1 MMARGR
7 NGAVAPTPTS
17 KPDRSH
23 TVSLIDICPPDP
35 TWPAQFQALKASL
48 LPALPAGA
56 VIHHIGSTA
65 VPDLPAKD
73 IIDIQVTLDD
83 LATADIASI
92 TAAGFATRPGAPRT
106 DHCPP
111 GLDLPPEQLAKL
123 FFKSTGRPAN
133 LHIRQAGRFNQRY
146 PLLCRDY
153 LRSHFGAAQAYAQV
167 KQQLAQR
174 FPDDV
179 DAYYDIKDPVFDII
193 MAGANDWAGFVGW
206 TPPPGD

>member
-1 MMARGR
+1 M
-7 NGAVAPTPTS
+7 
-17 KPDRSH
+17 
-23 TVSLIDICPPDP
+23 SLIEISPSDP
-35 TWPAQFQALKASL
+35 TWSTQFQALRASL
-48 LPALPAGA
+48 LLALPAGA

-83 LATADIASI
+83 LATADITAI

-111 GLDLPPEQLAKL
+111 GLDLPPEELAKL
-123 FFKSTGRPAN
+123 FFKSTGRPAH
-133 LHIRQAGRFNQRY
+133 LHIRQTGRFNQRY

-153 LRSHFGAAQAYAQV
+153 LRSHPGAARAYAEI
-167 KQQLAQR
+167 KQKLAQR

-179 DAYYDIKDPVFDII
+179 EAYYDIKDPVFDII
-193 MAGANDWAGFVGW
+193 MAGANDWAASIGW
-206 TPPPGD
+206 TTPPGD

>member
-1 MMARGR
+1 M
-7 NGAVAPTPTS
+7 
-17 KPDRSH
+17 
-23 TVSLIDICPPDP
+23 SLIDIRPPDP

-73 IIDIQVTLDD
+73 IIDIQVSVDD
-83 LATADIASI
+83 LDQVDRPMVA
-92 TAAGFATRPGAPRT
+92 AAGFTYRESSSIG

-111 GLDLPPEQLAKL
+111 GFDLPPEQLAKL

-133 LHIRQAGRFNQRY
+133 LHIRQTGCFNQRY

-153 LRSHFGAAQAYAQV
+153 LRSHPGAGQAYAV
-167 KQQLAQR
+167 IKQQLARR
-174 FPDDV
+174 FPDNV

-193 MAGANDWAGFVGW
+193 MAGANDWASFTGW